1 ARHRV
6 QFSMPES
13 DAVTM
18 LKNKHA

>member
-1 ARHRV
+1 HRV

>member
-18 LKNKHA
+18 LKNSQA